1 MIGDMVSIMALHG
14 IFIIILGITQ
24 FALSFW
30 AIIEIVTFDK
40 KYKSQTLEISDIK
53 RVSSALPLGLG
64 LIGLILFFTVV
75 KPAIKND
82 PVANKKSNL
91 FCLIPYIVSNILIIS
106 LFILNNSVPVEIVA
120 DRISKM
126 HI

>member
-40 KYKSQTLEISDIK
+40 KYKSVLEFI
-53 RVSSALPLGLG
+53 
-64 LIGLILFFTVV
+64 FFTV
-75 KPAIKND
+75 
-82 PVANKKSNL
+82 KKCK
-91 FCLIPYIVSNILIIS
+91 F
-106 LFILNNSVPVEIVA
+106 
-120 DRISKM
+120 RK
-126 HI
+126 